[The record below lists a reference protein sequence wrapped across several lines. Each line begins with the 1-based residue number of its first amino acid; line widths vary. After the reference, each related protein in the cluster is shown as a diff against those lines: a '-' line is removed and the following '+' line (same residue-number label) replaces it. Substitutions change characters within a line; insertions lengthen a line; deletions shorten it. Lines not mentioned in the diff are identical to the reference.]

1 MSIKTVNSLSGGK
14 TSSYIAIH
22 YPADYNVFS
31 LVRTNDKL
39 CQYPDKKVRQ
49 IVSDLIGCEFV
60 GTTEQDNIIKIM
72 LNLSEKIDVTWLSG
86 KTFEDIIRGGA
97 NNNKGKNGKYY
108 LPNIMVRY
116 CTTHLKMKPI
126 FDWWQ
131 KEINQV
137 CEMRIGF
144 RKGEENRANRML
156 NKLNSNG
163 NEEIKVVIGKHK
175 NNNNK
180 WGVVEWRKPKF
191 PLIENN
197 INAIDINKFW
207 SKNNYLGF
215 EKGYY
220 NNCVGCFHRSPLFL
234 NKMAKEHKN
243 KMEWFAKIEEEN
255 MPNTFRKD
263 CTYRQIMNWN
273 VQTEL
278 SFDDFSE
285 CDSGYC
291 GL

>member
-1 MSIKTVNSLSGGK
+1 MKTVNSLSGGK
-14 TSSYIAIH
+14 TSSYIAVN

-72 LNLSEKIDVTWLSG
+72 LDLSERIDIDWVTG
-86 KTFEDIIRGGA
+86 KTFEDVISQ
-97 NNNKGKNGKYY
+97 NKMKDGTYY
-108 LPNIMVRY
+108 LPNMMVRY
-116 CTTHLKMKPI
+116 CTTDLKMKPI
-126 FDWWQ
+126 FEWWQ
-131 KEINQV
+131 KELNEV

-144 RKGEENRANRML
+144 RKGEEKRANRMME
-156 NKLNSNG
+156 KLNDKG
-163 NEEIKVVIGKHK
+163 NEEIKMIVGKRG
-175 NNNNK
+175 NQNK
-180 WGVVEWRKPKF
+180 WGMLEWRKPKF
-191 PLIENN
+191 PLIEDGLK
-197 INAIDINKFW
+197 AIDIEKYWNKNKW
-207 SKNNYLGF
+207 VGF

-234 NKMAKEHKN
+234 NKMTQEHKN
-243 KMEWFAKIEEEN
+243 KMEWFARIEEEN
-255 MPNTFRKD
+255 SPNTFRKD
-263 CTYRQIMNWN
+263 VTYREIMNWKP
-273 VQTEL
+273 QTEL
-278 SFDDFSE
+278 SFDDFDE

>member
-1 MSIKTVNSLSGGK
+1 MKTVNSLSGGK
-14 TSSYIAIH
+14 TSSYIAVN

-39 CQYPDKKVRQ
+39 CEYPDKKVRQ

-72 LNLSEKIDVTWLSG
+72 LNLSEKIDITWVTG
-86 KTFEDIIRGGA
+86 KPFEDIIRGGA
-97 NNNKGKNGKYY
+97 NNNLGKNGKYY

-126 FDWWQ
+126 FEWWQ
-131 KEINQV
+131 TEINEI

-144 RKGEENRANRML
+144 RKGEEKRANRML
-156 NKLNSNG
+156 DKLTEDG
-163 NEEIKVVIGKHK
+163 NEEIKIVVGKHD
-175 NNNNK
+175 NGNNK
-180 WGVVEWRKPKF
+180 WGLVEWRKPKF
-191 PLIENN
+191 PLIEDGLQ
-197 INAIDINKFW
+197 AIDIENYWKKNKW
-207 SKNNYLGF
+207 LGDK
-215 EKGYY
+215 KGYY

-234 NKMAKEHKN
+234 NKMTQEHKN
-243 KMEWFAKIEEEN
+243 KMEWFARIEEEN
-255 MPNTFRKD
+255 YPNTFRKD
-263 CTYRQIMNWN
+263 VKYREIMNWKP
-273 VQTEL
+273 QTEL
-278 SFDDFSE
+278 SFDDFNE

>member
-1 MSIKTVNSLSGGK
+1 MKTVNSLSGGK
-14 TSSYIAIH
+14 TSSYIAVN

-39 CQYPDKKVRQ
+39 CKYPDKKVRQ

-72 LNLSEKIDVTWLSG
+72 LDLSEIVDINWITG
-86 KTFEDIIRGGA
+86 KPFEDIINGDW
-97 NNNKGKNGKYY
+97 NKGKNGSHY

-116 CTTHLKMKPI
+116 CTTELKMKPI

-131 KEINQV
+131 KEINEV

-144 RKGEENRANRML
+144 RKGEEKRANRML
-156 NKLNSNG
+156 DKLNENG
-163 NEEIKVVIGKHK
+163 NEEIKIIVGKRG
-175 NNNNK
+175 NQNK
-180 WGVVEWRKPKF
+180 WGMVEWRKPKF
-191 PLIENN
+191 PLIEDGLK
-197 INAIDINKFW
+197 AIDIENYWNKN
-207 SKNNYLGF
+207 KGVGF

-234 NKMAKEHKN
+234 NKMAQEHPN
-243 KMEWFAKIEEEN
+243 KMEWFARIEEEN
-255 MPNTFRKD
+255 TPNTFRKD
-263 CTYRQIMNWN
+263 VTYRQIMNWQP
-273 VQTEL
+273 QTEL
-278 SFDDFSE
+278 SFDDFNE